1 MRIRT
6 WACPN
11 DVIGAIVR
19 LNIVRI
25 SRQAIDLEKGFNV
38 REHAK
43 EAILVEKSPNNLTVA
58 DWIVKD
64 VPKVIFETE

>member
-1 MRIRT
+1 M
-6 WACPN
+6 
-11 DVIGAIVR
+11 
-19 LNIVRI
+19 NIVRI

-43 EAILVEKSPNNLTVA
+43 EAILVEKSPNYLTVA